1 MAHQILSKT
10 TVYKAYAF
18 SVENLHVK
26 LPDERERDY
35 NLVRHSD
42 SVTIIPLD
50 NDGNI
55 WFVTQ
60 FRMGCERILLE
71 LPAGTIDEGETPL
84 DCALREVREETGM
97 AAGQMTHLGSIYLAP
112 GYSSELNHV
121 FMATELY
128 PAPLEMDEDEFLNV
142 ERYPAGE
149 ALLLAQQA
157 RLQDSKSLA
166 ALYLAA
172 EKLSTNPQS
181 D

>member
-10 TVYKAYAF
+10 IVYNAYAF

-26 LPDERERDY
+26 LPDDREKDY

-42 SVTIIPLD
+42 SVTIIPMD
-50 NDGNI
+50 SDGNI
-55 WFVTQ
+55 WFVNQ

-71 LPAGTIDEGETPL
+71 LPAGVMDAGETPL
-84 DCALREVREETGM
+84 DAAMREVREETGM
-97 AAGQMTHLGSIYLAP
+97 AAGQMIHLGSVYLAP

-121 FMATELY
+121 FLATELY
-128 PAPLEMDEDEFLNV
+128 PAPLEMDEDEFLDV
-142 ERYPAGE
+142 EKYPAGE

-166 ALYLAA
+166 ALYLAIN
-172 EKLSTNPQS
+172 KIPK
-181 D
+181 